1 VNVKDTVEA
10 IGDVKVPEYG
20 EITQGSKFRVL
31 AVNEEHDIITI
42 DAGGSLP
49 VVPMSWFK
57 VIKEAEPK
65 INMSWDTK
73 SKEESPTGSLRYNTG
88 KPQMSLLDPNFML
101 GMAEVMTI
109 GLEKYGKANWQKG
122 NYVSVPYDSA
132 QRHLQKYW
140 MGQTV
145 DGESGKH
152 HLFHAAVNL
161 MFMYYYENIYP
172 EMDDRGFKDA
182 N

>member
-10 IGDVKVPEYG
+10 IGDVKVPHYG
-20 EITQGSKFRVL
+20 EIKKGSKFRVL
-31 AVNEEHDIITI
+31 AVNEADDIITI
-42 DAGGSLP
+42 DAGDSLP
-49 VVPMSWFK
+49 VVPLSWFK
-57 VIKEAEPK
+57 VIQEASPK
-65 INMSWDTK
+65 VERLSANK
-73 SKEESPTGSLRYNTG
+73 VESPTGSLRYNTG

-122 NYVSVPYDSA
+122 NYLSVPYDSA

-140 MGQTV
+140 MGQTI
-145 DGESGKH
+145 DEESSKH

-161 MFMYYYENIYP
+161 MFMYYYENNYP
-172 EMDDRGFKDA
+172 EMDDRNFKDG